1 MESLNPRSRSDRY
14 GTKIN
19 RTQLPTLAVGLPW
32 LSILAGSLAPFLPII
47 SPAPIMPPLGFLLM
61 IAWRL
66 MRPGLLPR
74 WAGLP
79 LGLFDDLFSGQP
91 LGSGILLF
99 SLAMIAIDL
108 IEARFPWRG
117 FWQDWL
123 TATLLVTLYLS
134 ISALVSGAD
143 LTLRQLQMI
152 APQLLLSIVLF
163 PIIVRMVALLDRLRL
178 RRVRH
183 VD

>member
-1 MESLNPRSRSDRY
+1 METLNPRSRSDAF
-14 GTKIN
+14 GSKIN
-19 RTQLPTLAVGLPW
+19 RASSPLLVLLIPW
-32 LSILAGSLAPFLPII
+32 LSILLGSLAPFLPII

-66 MRPGLLPR
+66 MRPGLLPL

-91 LGSGILLF
+91 LGSGVLLF
-99 SLAMIAIDL
+99 SLAMIAIEL
-108 IEARFPWRG
+108 TELRFPWRG
-117 FWQDWL
+117 FWQDWSM
-123 TATLLVTLYLS
+123 AALLLS
-134 ISALVSGAD
+134 IFLYVSALFSGAD
-143 LTLRQLQMI
+143 WSLMQLQVI
-152 APQLLLSIVLF
+152 LPQLLLSIVLF

-178 RRVRH
+178 RRVRR

>member
-1 MESLNPRSRSDRY
+1 MESLNPRSRSDPY

-19 RTQLPTLAVGLPW
+19 RAQWPILANGLPW
-32 LSILAGSLAPFLPII
+32 LSILAGSLVPFLPVI

-61 IAWRL
+61 VAWRL

-74 WAGLP
+74 WAGFP
-79 LGLFDDLFSGQP
+79 LGLFDDLYSGQP

-99 SLAMIAIDL
+99 SLAMIAIDF

-123 TATLLVTLYLS
+123 TATLLVTAYLTTA
-134 ISALVSGAD
+134 ALISGAD
-143 LTLRQLQMI
+143 LTVRQLQVI
-152 APQLLLSIVLF
+152 VPQLLLSVVLF
-163 PIIVRMVALLDRLRL
+163 PIIVRMVAILDRVRL

-183 VD
+183 LD